1 MKIIERYIARELL
14 IPFTVVVTI
23 LSVLYS
29 GFISASL
36 LSGAVTESLGIA
48 ATLKL
53 ILLKTIIALDVLTSI
68 SLYVAVVMGLSRMNK
83 DQEIS
88 VLRASGVSEQ
98 RITYVVLMVAIP
110 IGIVTGVLSIFVRP
124 WAYEESYAL
133 NAQAEAELN
142 TDRFQAGRF
151 YGSERKGRV
160 VYIQTKDASGKQMN
174 DVFHYINKNG
184 ISEIILAREAR
195 QQEPAAGQRP
205 QIHLTD
211 GFVYRLMHSGA
222 KDTVAQ
228 FEKLVYFTDSGNV
241 QNFRRRAA
249 PIEVLAESDKP
260 RDIAE
265 LQWRFSRPI
274 ATILLALIAV
284 PFSRSPPRKDKG
296 ERTMFAA
303 AMVFALYYILS
314 GLAQTWVEQGTLG
327 RVPGVWWLYV
337 LMFIVALG
345 SLSSAFWQRLMLR
358 R

>member
-1 MKIIERYIARELL
+1 LKIIERYIARELL
-14 IPFTVVVTI
+14 VPFTVVVTI
-23 LSVLYS
+23 LAVLYS
-29 GFISASL
+29 SFISASL

-53 ILLKTIIALDVLTSI
+53 ILLKTTIALDVLMSI
-68 SLYVAVVMGLSRMNK
+68 SLYVAVVMGLSRMNR

-88 VLRASGVSEQ
+88 VLRASGVSEN
-98 RITYVVLMVAIP
+98 RITYVVLVVAIP
-110 IGIVTGVLSIFVRP
+110 IGIATGVLSIFVRP
-124 WAYEESYAL
+124 WAYEESYML

-142 TDRFQAGRF
+142 MDRFQAGRF

-160 VYIQTKDASGKQMN
+160 IYIQTKDESGKQMH

-184 ISEIILAREAR
+184 VSEIILAKEAH
-195 QQEPAAGQRP
+195 QQQLVAGQRP
-205 QIHLTD
+205 QIHLKD
-211 GFVYRLMHSGA
+211 GFVYRLAQSGA

-228 FEKLVYFTDSGNV
+228 FEKLVYYTDSGNV

-249 PIEVLAESDKP
+249 PVGVLMESDKP

-274 ATILLALIAV
+274 AAILLALIAV

-296 ERTMFAA
+296 ERTIFAA
-303 AMVFALYYILS
+303 ALVFAIYYILS

-327 RVPGVWWLYV
+327 KFPGIWWLYI
-337 LMFIVALG
+337 LMFIAALA
-345 SLSSAFWQRLMLR
+345 SLSPAFGQKRMR
-358 R
+358 K